1 VVQTLC
7 SYTTPASR
15 ENAYALRTLVLAQ
28 VVAGIFVTTSVL
40 QAVVHAVLSGF
51 SIISAGVLVGLAY
64 HLQWTLVT
72 VDAPAKT
79 VESDDIVGP
88 YTWKEKVK
96 DYVSLTKPGVISLL
110 ILTTI
115 TSMYITPA
123 GKPELALVI
132 WTTIGGWLMAA
143 ASHAYNC
150 YLDRDID
157 VLMGRTGRRPIPSG
171 RIPGW
176 HALVL
181 GSVLMITAA
190 VILVVYANWLTAALA
205 FAGLV
210 YYVLIYTMWL
220 KRSSVQNIVI
230 GGGAGAFPPLVGWA
244 AATGSLTL
252 PSLFLFAIIF
262 YWTPPH
268 FWALAIIRSKDYARA
283 GIPMLPV
290 IAGDNETRWHIVL
303 YTMLMFVV
311 TIMPTPLQMLGMA
324 YLVMASVL
332 GVIFSY
338 YAINLY
344 RQGTTASAWGLYR
357 FSLLYLALL
366 FGAMVVDRAYFS

>member
-1 VVQTLC
+1 M
-7 SYTTPASR
+7 
-15 ENAYALRTLVLAQ
+15 
-28 VVAGIFVTTSVL
+28 
-40 QAVVHAVLSGF
+40 
-51 SIISAGVLVGLAY
+51 
-64 HLQWTLVT
+64 
-72 VDAPAKT
+72 
-79 VESDDIVGP
+79 
-88 YTWKEKVK
+88 
-96 DYVSLTKPGVISLL
+96 
-110 ILTTI
+110 IL
-115 TSMYITPA
+115 
-123 GKPELALVI
+123 
-132 WTTIGGWLMAA
+132 
-143 ASHAYNC
+143 
-150 YLDRDID
+150 
-157 VLMGRTGRRPIPSG
+157 
-171 RIPGW
+171 
-176 HALVL
+176 
-181 GSVLMITAA
+181 AA

-290 IAGDNETRWHIVL
+290 IAGDNETRWQIVL

-366 FGAMVVDRAYFS
+366 FGAMVVDRVYFS